1 MDAWLLLSFFRGDV
15 LLMEGIIWTTGSV
28 LFKSFKVGISM
39 DGQM

>member
-1 MDAWLLLSFFRGDV
+1 MDAWLLLGFFRGGRAVDGRDNV
-15 LLMEGIIWTTGSV
+15 DTGSV

>member
-1 MDAWLLLSFFRGDV
+1 MDAWLLLGFVRGDV
-15 LLMEGIIWTTGSV
+15 LLMEGNMDTGSV